1 MPLNAVILDDEPL
14 ARQRLRRLLGK
25 VAGTV
30 IQVVAECTDVDELI
44 RLARRTPIDVLFLD
58 IELPGGDGFT
68 ALRRWNGPSPRV
80 VFVSAYDQHGIRA
93 FEDRAVDY
101 LLKPVS
107 AERLR
112 ETISRL
118 VPHMPAEA
126 AGRHAGEG
134 RKLPLPLGR
143 RTVMVDEADI
153 QVIRAQGNYLDIETK
168 RGTFTLRRSLGDFI
182 EELDGSMFI
191 RVHRSAIIRAA
202 AAIEVLTLG
211 SGRYRLT
218 LDCGRVIVTGRQYRE
233 HVQRQVMGKLAG
245 PASSPPPASS

>member
-25 VAGTV
+25 VAGAGV
-30 IQVVAECTDVDELI
+30 QVVAECTDVDELM
-44 RLARRTPIDVLFLD
+44 RLARRTRVDVLFLD

-68 ALRRWNGPSPRV
+68 ALRRWNGPPPSV
-80 VFVSAYDQHGIRA
+80 VFVSAYDQHGVRA

-118 VPHMPAEA
+118 LPADPIA
-126 AGRHAGEG
+126 AATPPDAHR
-134 RKLPLPLGR
+134 RRLSLQLGR

-153 QVIRAQGNYLDIETK
+153 QAIRARGNYVDIETK
-168 RGTFTLRRSLGDFI
+168 RGTFTFRCTLGEFI
-182 EELDGSMFI
+182 QELDADTFL
-191 RVHRSAIIRAA
+191 RVHRSCVIRIAA
-202 AAIEVLTLG
+202 TIEVITLG

-218 LDCGRVIVTGRQYRE
+218 LDCGRQVVTGRQYRE
-233 HVQRQVMGKLAG
+233 HVQRNLIGRPFGSAC
-245 PASSPPPASS
+245 P

>member
-25 VAGTV
+25 VAGAGV
-30 IQVVAECTDVDELI
+30 QVVAECTDVDELM
-44 RLARRTPIDVLFLD
+44 RLARRTRVDVLFLD

-68 ALRRWNGPSPRV
+68 ALRRWNGPPPSV
-80 VFVSAYDQHGIRA
+80 VFVSAYDQHGVRA

-112 ETISRL
+112 ETLSRL
-118 VPHMPAEA
+118 LPAYPP
-126 AGRHAGEG
+126 AGAPPPDAHR
-134 RKLPLPLGR
+134 RRLPLQLGR

-153 QVIRAQGNYLDIETK
+153 QAIRARGNYVDIETK
-168 RGTFTLRRSLGDFI
+168 RGTFTR
-182 EELDGSMFI
+182 ELDADTFL
-191 RVHRSAIIRAA
+191 RVHRSCVIRIA
-202 AAIEVLTLG
+202 AAIEVITLG

-218 LDCGRVIVTGRQYRE
+218 LDCGRQVVTGRQYRE
-233 HVQRQVMGKLAG
+233 HVQRNLIGRPFGSAC
-245 PASSPPPASS
+245 P

>member
-25 VAGTV
+25 VAGAGV
-30 IQVVAECTDVDELI
+30 QVVAECTDVDELM
-44 RLARRTPIDVLFLD
+44 RLAQRTRVDVLFLD

-68 ALRRWNGPSPRV
+68 ALRRWNGPPPSV
-80 VFVSAYDQHGIRA
+80 VFVSAYDQHGVRA

-112 ETISRL
+112 ETLSRL
-118 VPHMPAEA
+118 LPAYPP
-126 AGRHAGEG
+126 AGAPPPDAHR
-134 RKLPLPLGR
+134 RRLPLQLGR

-153 QVIRAQGNYLDIETK
+153 QAIRARGNYVDIETK
-168 RGTFTLRRSLGDFI
+168 RGTFTFRCALGEFI
-182 EELDGSMFI
+182 RELDADTFL
-191 RVHRSAIIRAA
+191 RVHRSCVIRIA
-202 AAIEVLTLG
+202 AAIEVITLG

-218 LDCGRVIVTGRQYRE
+218 LDCGRQVVTGRQYRE
-233 HVQRQVMGKLAG
+233 HVQRNLIGRPFGSAC
-245 PASSPPPASS
+245 P

>member
-25 VAGTV
+25 VAGAGV
-30 IQVVAECTDVDELI
+30 QVVAECTDVDELM
-44 RLARRTPIDVLFLD
+44 RLARRTRVDVLFLD

-68 ALRRWNGPSPRV
+68 ALRRWNGPPPSV
-80 VFVSAYDQHGIRA
+80 VFVSAYDQHGVRA

-118 VPHMPAEA
+118 LPADPIA
-126 AGRHAGEG
+126 AATPPDAHR
-134 RKLPLPLGR
+134 RRLPLQLGR
-143 RTVMVDEADI
+143 RTMMVDEADI
-153 QVIRAQGNYLDIETK
+153 QVIRARGNYVDVETK
-168 RGTFTLRRSLGDFI
+168 RGTFTFRCTLGEFI
-182 EELDGSMFI
+182 RELDADTFL
-191 RVHRSAIIRAA
+191 RVHRSCVIRIAA
-202 AAIEVLTLG
+202 VIEVITLG

-218 LDCGRVIVTGRQYRE
+218 LDCGRQVVTGRQYRE
-233 HVQRQVMGKLAG
+233 HVQRNLIGRPFGSAC
-245 PASSPPPASS
+245 P

>member
-25 VAGTV
+25 VAGAGV
-30 IQVVAECTDVDELI
+30 QVVAECTDVDELM
-44 RLARRTPIDVLFLD
+44 RLARRTRVDVLFLD

-68 ALRRWNGPSPRV
+68 ALRRWNGPPPSV
-80 VFVSAYDQHGIRA
+80 VFVSAYDQHGVRA

-112 ETISRL
+112 ETLSRL
-118 VPHMPAEA
+118 LPAYPP
-126 AGRHAGEG
+126 AGAPPPDAR
-134 RKLPLPLGR
+134 RRRLPLQLGR

-153 QVIRAQGNYLDIETK
+153 QAIRARGNYVDIETK
-168 RGTFTLRRSLGDFI
+168 RGTFTFRCTLGEFI
-182 EELDGSMFI
+182 RELDADTFL
-191 RVHRSAIIRAA
+191 RVHRSCVIRIA
-202 AAIEVLTLG
+202 AAIEVITLG

-218 LDCGRVIVTGRQYRE
+218 LDCGRQVVTGRQYRE
-233 HVQRQVMGKLAG
+233 HVQRNLIGRPFGSAC
-245 PASSPPPASS
+245 P